1 MTKWRVWSTNMEA
14 EKRLTSRDI
23 WRQSKINC
31 NESQLLLQ
39 VCLLS
44 LLARWAWNH
53 RDIALL
59 ESTTQLTAVE
69 SWIDLMI
76 LRDCCFSSLLNLK
89 IIIDRNFLRKITI
102 SLRILLRRIL
112 VLLKLVLEILF
123 KATHNRAI
131 ILLRLLK
138 LNMIQI
144 RSRIRGCSQ
153 SQDFPIRLWI
163 RHIQAI
169 QQWTNWHKFCKAKIK
184 KIRNLEKCLNNSERI
199 LHQLTNSKTS

>member
-1 MTKWRVWSTNMEA
+1 
-14 EKRLTSRDI
+14 
-23 WRQSKINC
+23 
-31 NESQLLLQ
+31 
-39 VCLLS
+39 
-44 LLARWAWNH
+44 
-53 RDIALL
+53 
-59 ESTTQLTAVE
+59 
-69 SWIDLMI
+69 MI

-112 VLLKLVLEILF
+112 VLLKLVLEILS

-153 SQDFPIRLWI
+153 SQDFKIRLWI
-163 RHIQAI
+163 PHILAI
-169 QQWTNWHKFCKAKIK
+169 QQ
-184 KIRNLEKCLNNSERI
+184 
-199 LHQLTNSKTS
+199 